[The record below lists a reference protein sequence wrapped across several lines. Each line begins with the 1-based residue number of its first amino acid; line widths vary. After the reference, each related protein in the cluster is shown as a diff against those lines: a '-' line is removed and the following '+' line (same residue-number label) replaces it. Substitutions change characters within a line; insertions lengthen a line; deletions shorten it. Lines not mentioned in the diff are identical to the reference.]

1 MIFSFAHF
9 YYYYSGH
16 QLLAPLLQQLP
27 VQSQLLRHQGGQVH
41 GILPDGGRSGLHA
54 GDGQHLA
61 DQALHPAGCLERAE
75 QVLVPVPVHVHPLQH
90 TGELAF

>member
-27 VQSQLLRHQGGQVH
+27 VQSQLCVNETF
-41 GILPDGGRSGLHA
+41 RSTLSFV
-54 GDGQHLA
+54 Q
-61 DQALHPAGCLERAE
+61 
-75 QVLVPVPVHVHPLQH
+75 
-90 TGELAF
+90 

>member
-27 VQSQLLRHQGGQVH
+27 VQSQLLRVNETF
-41 GILPDGGRSGLHA
+41 RSTLSFV
-54 GDGQHLA
+54 Q
-61 DQALHPAGCLERAE
+61 
-75 QVLVPVPVHVHPLQH
+75 
-90 TGELAF
+90 